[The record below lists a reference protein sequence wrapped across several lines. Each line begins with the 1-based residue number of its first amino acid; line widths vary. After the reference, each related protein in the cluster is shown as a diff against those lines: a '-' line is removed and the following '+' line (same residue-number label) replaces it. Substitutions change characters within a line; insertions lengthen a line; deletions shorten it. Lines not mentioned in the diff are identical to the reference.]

1 MILKEIHVVV
11 GAKYGNIKEG
21 QKDHCPFFM
30 LMRLSYETER

>member
-21 QKDHCPFFM
+21 QK
-30 LMRLSYETER
+30 RSLSFLYAHAAEL